1 MQCYTENNIKTC
13 ISKNS
18 HAVLKLLFHF
28 LINPCYP
35 KSVLQHQTCISENSH
50 AMLSENC
57 QCCLPS
63 PSRVWMSFPVVMS
76 KTLTMP
82 SSAPDAMYL
91 PSGLCK
97 AQTANRNA
105 VSRSVCQPVIS
116 SILPIK
122 ISMYQNKNQQSVRH
136 AVFWLVLKTQMQQRQ
151 NVWCG
156 CLCIFVC
163 THPHPATP
171 THPHIKQTRT

>member
-1 MQCYTENNIKTC
+1 M
-13 ISKNS
+13 
-18 HAVLKLLFHF
+18 LKLLFHF

-35 KSVLQHQTCISENSH
+35 KSVLQYAEQHQTCISENSH

-57 QCCLPS
+57 QCGLPS
-63 PSRVWMSFPVVMS
+63 PSSVWMSFPVVMS

-97 AQTANRNA
+97 AQAANRNA
-105 VSRSVCQPVIS
+105 ISRSVCQPVIS

-122 ISMYQNKNQQSVRH
+122 ISTYQNKNQQSVRH
-136 AVFWLVLKTQMQQRQ
+136 AAWFLIGSQNTNATQRQ

-156 CLCIFVC
+156 CMCIFVC
-163 THPHPATP
+163 THPHPVTP
-171 THPHIKQTRT
+171 THPHIEQTRT